1 MNDATVASHAI
12 TVEDVEYQPGMLA
25 RLYRPGGTG
34 PFPAALQ
41 VHGGA
46 WTSKDRTDNDFMAK
60 ALAES
65 GIFVA
70 SIDFRMPPVAPHPG
84 SIQDINLGVRWLKA
98 NARSFGS
105 RPEWVGSFGTS
116 SGGHQVLLAA
126 MRPTDPRYTIL
137 PGPAGVDATQA
148 WVISGWGVLDPL
160 LRYNLAK
167 QAGKQ
172 DLVHHHDTFWL
183 TEEAHAEAAPPTMLK
198 RGDKCALPPALVFGG
213 DRDEWVPVE
222 LMRSFV
228 ADYNKAGGHAELQ
241 LYEGADHGFMTG
253 KPDAP
258 YAARALDRMKAFIRQ
273 HTSSATAKAT
283 S

>member
-1 MNDATVASHAI
+1 MSNTSRACL
-12 TVEDVEYQPGMLA
+12 LA
-25 RLYRPGGTG
+25 CTGRKGTG

-84 SIQDINLGVRWLKA
+84 SIQDINLGIRWLKA

-126 MRPTDPRYTIL
+126 MRPTDPRYTTL

-167 QAGKQ
+167 QAGKE

-198 RGDKCALPPALVFGG
+198 RGEKCALPPALVFGG
-213 DRDEWVPVE
+213 DKDEWVPVE

-258 YAARALDRMKAFIRQ
+258 YARPALDRMKAFMRSIAGR
-273 HTSSATAKAT
+273 A
-283 S
+283 

>member
-1 MNDATVASHAI
+1 MSNTSRACLLACTGRRA
-12 TVEDVEYQPGMLA
+12 PGL
-25 RLYRPGGTG
+25 
-34 PFPAALQ
+34 FPAALQ

-70 SIDFRMPPVAPHPG
+70 SIRLPHAAGGTSSRLDPGHQPGHPLAEGECAFFRQP
-84 SIQDINLGVRWLKA
+84 
-98 NARSFGS
+98 
-105 RPEWVGSFGTS
+105 PEWVGSFGTS

-167 QAGKQ
+167 QAGKK

-198 RGDKCALPPALVFGG
+198 RGEKCALPPALVFGG
-213 DRDEWVPVE
+213 DKDEWVPVE

-253 KPDAP
+253 KPNAP
-258 YAARALDRMKAFIRQ
+258 YAGARTRPDEGIRPQAHDRV
-273 HTSSATAKAT
+273 SSRRRKIG
-283 S
+283 SIGFRL